1 MINSQ
6 SEATLF
12 KDHEIS
18 PSMGDKNYLHRKKIF
33 KEYNTGQ
40 GDLFPED
47 LTKSIGPTHIARFIK
62 SAVDSVNLDEVI
74 SKYKG
79 GGASAYASREC

>member
-1 MINSQ
+1 MKFLPVWETKTTCIARRSLRNTTQ
-6 SEATLF
+6 G
-12 KDHEIS
+12 KEI
-18 PSMGDKNYLHRKKIF
+18 YL
-33 KEYNTGQ
+33 Y
-40 GDLFPED
+40 LED

-79 GGASAYASREC
+79 GGTSAYASREC

>member
-1 MINSQ
+1 MTNLQ

-40 GDLFPED
+40 GDLSLSRRSHKVDRPHSYSKVYQER
-47 LTKSIGPTHIARFIK
+47 SRF
-62 SAVDSVNLDEVI
+62 SE
-74 SKYKG
+74 
-79 GGASAYASREC
+79 SR

>member
-18 PSMGDKNYLHRKKIF
+18 PSMGNKNYLHYTVNLKPYNAGQ
-33 KEYNTGQ
+33 KE
-40 GDLFPED
+40 LFPED
-47 LTKSIGPTHIARFIK
+47 LTKSIGLTHIARFINT
-62 SAVDSVNLDEVI
+62 AVDSVNLDEVI

-79 GGASAYASREC
+79 GGTSAYAP